1 MAHKNTGI
9 SWTYNWNVT
18 VRKTLKSVCP
28 GLKGHFSGTL
38 LSASSFIYILYLSTA
53 FLSFSTGKLPAATW
67 AIESSSVS
75 KGGFP
80 GGASNKEPVCQYS
93 QIWDTS
99 SIPGLGRSP
108 WKKPWQL
115 TPAFLPG
122 ESHGKKSLAVY
133 SLWDHRESD
142 TTDQLTLSLFRSP
155 EIVTTHTFREL
166 EVG

>member
-1 MAHKNTGI
+1 MRHKLNP
-9 SWTYNWNVT
+9 W
-18 VRKTLKSVCP
+18 VRK
-28 GLKGHFSGTL
+28 
-38 LSASSFIYILYLSTA
+38 I
-53 FLSFSTGKLPAATW
+53 
-67 AIESSSVS
+67 
-75 KGGFP
+75 
-80 GGASNKEPVCQYS
+80 
-93 QIWDTS
+93 
-99 SIPGLGRSP
+99 P